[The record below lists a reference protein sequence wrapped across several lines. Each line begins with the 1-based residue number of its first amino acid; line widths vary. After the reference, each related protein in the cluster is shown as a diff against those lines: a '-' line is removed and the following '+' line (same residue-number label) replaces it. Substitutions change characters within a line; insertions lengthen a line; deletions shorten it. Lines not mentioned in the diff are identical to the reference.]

1 MSRALTTLAALKR
14 LNIIE
19 KKINSIQSLVEQAN
33 ESNTST
39 IAITSDSPTQAIQ
52 ICIHFLGCDVIGE
65 GSTAKETYR
74 IFCPL
79 LSGLSEAFNNYNV
92 EVTLLLN
99 GINFNME
106 EKYVNIMKE
115 DVGEEMV
122 EVENVTLVYCPGMY
136 HESTLAQSYPPDLLL
151 AFNAGLWGYDD
162 WIPTL
167 NYILLD
173 STSRLN
179 GIPLIITSYNK
190 LEAEDDE
197 DCLLR
202 LLKCETGEE
211 DEKISN
217 DDLCLWGAEKNPHPD
232 ENSRRPSTHEG
243 EFLTDNSYWM
253 CFVGKCNA

>member
-1 MSRALTTLAALKR
+1 MSRALTTIAALKR

-19 KKINSIQSLVEQAN
+19 KKINSIQNFTEKAN
-33 ESNTST
+33 DSNIST
-39 IAITSDSPTQAIQ
+39 IAINNDSKTHAIQ

-74 IFCPL
+74 IFRPL

-115 DVGEEMV
+115 DIGEEKTG
-122 EVENVTLVYCPGMY
+122 VENVTLVYCPGMY
-136 HESTLAQSYPPDLLL
+136 HESTLAQSYPPDILL

-162 WIPTL
+162 WVPTL

-173 STSRLN
+173 STSQLN
-179 GIPLIITSYNK
+179 AIPLIITSYNK

-197 DCLLR
+197 DVLLR
-202 LLKCETGEE
+202 ILKCDTGEE
-211 DEKISN
+211 DEKVSN
-217 DDLCLWGAEKNPHPD
+217 YDFCLWGAEKNLHPD
-232 ENSRRPSTHEG
+232 EHSRRPSTHEG

-253 CFVGKCNA
+253 CFVGKSNG